1 MAHVLKIDPKKFAE
15 EVVSREKKRIRELE
29 LFFESEKFNQLIDRI
44 RKVDHI
50 DGENLVYRTQKV
62 RGLNPRDFDYVCDAI
77 FNALRDSAK
86 HSRPSGFE
94 KYSIDYKGIRFNLL
108 MGQGA
113 VYWTERLSVNEKST

>member
-1 MAHVLKIDPKKFAE
+1 M
-15 EVVSREKKRIRELE
+15 E
-29 LFFESEKFNQLIDRI
+29 LFFESKRFSKLINLI
-44 RKVDHI
+44 RRVDHI
-50 DGENLVYRTQKV
+50 DGENLAYKTQKV

-94 KYSIDYKGIRFNLL
+94 KYSINYRGVRFNLL

-113 VYWTERLSVNEKST
+113 VYWTERLNNNEKSV